1 MIAVTEATVP
11 LNSAC
16 GPNDVCDDVNAL
28 CIGGLCQCRPLYY
41 EESNVCSQWLFYI
54 YLQCS
59 CGNFL

>member
-41 EESNVCSQWLFYI
+41 EESNVCSQ
-54 YLQCS
+54 
-59 CGNFL
+59 